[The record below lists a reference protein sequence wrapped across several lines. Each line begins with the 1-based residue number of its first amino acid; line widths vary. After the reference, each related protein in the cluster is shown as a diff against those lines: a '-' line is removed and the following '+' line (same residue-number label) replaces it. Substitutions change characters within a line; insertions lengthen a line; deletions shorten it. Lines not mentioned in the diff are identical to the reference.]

1 MNEQIAATSPAS
13 NSPSSSPALPRRSDS
28 PLGWLRDEIDRL
40 FDDFAFSR
48 PARTFFAMSPSAR
61 STGPTMEMV
70 ETDGGYQVRFD
81 VPGIDPT
88 DLDLELVDGVLK
100 LTGERHAESQTSDEG
115 YLINERRY
123 GAFARQASLPS
134 DIDPDSLSAHMQD
147 GVLRVDIKRSKEA
160 ERRSR
165 KIKIN

>member
-1 MNEQIAATSPAS
+1 MNEQTAITSPGS
-13 NSPSSSPALPRRSDS
+13 RLPLPHRPDS

-40 FDDFAFSR
+40 FDDFSITR
-48 PARTFFAMSPSAR
+48 PARGIFAVPGTLRPASPA
-61 STGPTMEMV
+61 MEMV

-88 DLDLELVDGVLK
+88 DIALELVDGVLK
-100 LTGERHAESQTSDEG
+100 LSGERHAETQTKEAG
-115 YLINERRY
+115 YLINERSY
-123 GAFARQASLPS
+123 GAFSRQAMLPV

-160 ERRSR
+160 EQRSR
-165 KIKIN
+165 KIKID